1 MRKVFIAAVAALV
14 MIGSTFQ
21 TNAQKNYNT
30 LEQSTYIKVK
40 GGYGWGVAKD
50 GYYIDMGQG
59 SSIDGVQEQI
69 FTSLGGGVI
78 AGIAVGHFFTDH
90 FGAELDFTYLKGTK
104 QNVQNVSVGGVTYQS
119 ADAYTNQY
127 RLAPTIIMSTGNSKM
142 LSLYTKVG
150 FVLPMGGYAMVES
163 SAVDPKTSAAMEIN
177 QKINGDFSIGFTGSL
192 GVQYRI
198 NDRLATFVELE
209 GVYLNIKRKKSTIE
223 KFTVNGTDQ
232 LDNFTAITGKPIEVE
247 YVDSVDSNNPD
258 PSKALKTTSPYS
270 KQGINIGFTYY
281 F

>member
-1 MRKVFIAAVAALV
+1 MKNLFVTALAVFA
-14 MIGSTFQ
+14 MIGLSFQ
-21 TNAQKNYNT
+21 TKAQENNKQT
-30 LEQSTYIKVK
+30 QSTYVKIK

-50 GYYIDMGQG
+50 GYYVDMGQG
-59 SSIDGVQEQI
+59 SSIDGQQEQI
-69 FTSLGGGVI
+69 FTSLGGGTI
-78 AGIAVGHFFTDH
+78 AGFAIGHFFTDH
-90 FGAELDFTYLKGTK
+90 LGAELDFTYLKGAK

-127 RLAPTIIMSTGNSKM
+127 RLAPTIIMSTGNSKT

-163 SAVDPKTSAAMEIN
+163 SSLDPSTANAIEIE
-177 QKINGDFSIGFTGSL
+177 QKINGDFSIGFTGVL
-192 GVQYRI
+192 GVQYRL
-198 NDRLATFVELE
+198 NDKFAMFAELE

-223 KFTVNGTDQ
+223 TFTVNGVDQ
-232 LDNFTAITGKPIEVE
+232 LDNFTAITGQSVNVD
-247 YVDSVDSNNPD
+247 YVDTVDSTNPD

-270 KQGINIGFTYY
+270 KQGINIGLTYY